1 MKKRTCKK
9 LKKMRIINQN
19 QINRFAMELLV
30 PDSLLEEYREFTV
43 EQISR
48 LTGYHQKLIQLR
60 VGLNRSEIPNS

>member
-48 LTGYHQKLIQLR
+48 LTGYHKRLIELKL
-60 VGLNRSEIPNS
+60 NKDS